1 MTYWCQGKENC
12 TFQSTWLLEDEAS
25 NDPGPKSLFY
35 VYNQGKPVK
44 NYLEALQI
52 CQRYFDLTI
61 ENYLSTSIKDS
72 VQNQCSNLKI

>member
-25 NDPGPKSLFY
+25 DDPGPKSLFY

-44 NYLEALQI
+44 NYLEALQV
-52 CQRYFDLTI
+52 CQRYFDLLRSKNFSMFKTI
-61 ENYLSTSIKDS
+61 ENYLIH
-72 VQNQCSNLKI
+72 